1 MFQNKII
8 FLLLLLSLT
17 MFGNCSEEKKDNTA
31 LLAALALLGGG
42 TGAAASSNTG
52 ATITR
57 NWGTFTDMLDGT
69 VRLVVTAGTFG
80 GQTYTAQ
87 TLFYAKCSHGQTYDA
102 GGNTCSV
109 SGATTV
115 KYCNANDQSC
125 NDAGTGLLNGT
136 GTSTAYTACNA
147 LNAGAGTYGKTN
159 WRVPTKNELKLL
171 IECNTKTT
179 MPNDSSQCGDGN
191 YSSISSI
198 FPNTPENISY
208 WTATTSAGNT
218 SQAWDVSFG
227 GGYVYDSNKILDK
240 FVRCVSG
247 TP

>member
-102 GGNTCSV
+102 GGNTCT
-109 SGATTV
+109 GTATTV
-115 KYCNANDQSC
+115 QFCTAFDNSC
-125 NDAGTGLLNGT
+125 NGNDANLPVSSGPLFN
-136 GTSTAYTACNA
+136 ACNGLSLA
-147 LNAGAGTYGKTN
+147 NKT
-159 WRVPTKNELKLL
+159 WRVPSKNELKLL
-171 IECNTKTT
+171 IECTTTTT
-179 MPNDSSQCGDGN
+179 MPTDGTTCGGSPSPAIN
-191 YSSISSI
+191 TL
-198 FPNTPENISY
+198 FPNTVSQRY
-208 WTATTSAGNT
+208 WSSTTAPITSFALY
-218 SQAWDVSFG
+218 VSFSDG
-227 GGYVYDSNKILDK
+227 NMTDSLKTNNNY
-240 FVRCVSG
+240 VRCVSG